1 MIKCLKIMLTADFLQ
16 GSLSAILQKHAQKL
30 QLEGVAQ
37 VVGPENKIS
46 IIVCGSKE
54 GVDEFLDF
62 LHKDTSKW
70 KLIDIEVEPFLTE
83 RRYRGVFRI
92 IE

>member
-1 MIKCLKIMLTADFLQ
+1 MIKCLKIMLTADFSQ

-37 VVGPENKIS
+37 VVGPDNKIS
-46 IIVCGSKE
+46 IIVCGSKD

-83 RRYRGVFRI
+83 KRYRGVFRI

>member
-1 MIKCLKIMLTADFLQ
+1 MIKCLKIMLTADFPQ
-16 GSLSAILQKHAQKL
+16 GSLSAILQKHAQEL

-37 VVGPENKIS
+37 VVGPDNKIS
-46 IIVCGSKE
+46 IIVCGTKD

-62 LHKDTSKW
+62 LHKDTSRW
-70 KLIDIEVEPFLTE
+70 KLIDIDVEPFLTE
-83 RRYRGVFRI
+83 KRYRGVFRI

>member
-1 MIKCLKIMLTADFLQ
+1 MNKCLKIMLTAEYAQ
-16 GSLSAILQKHAQKL
+16 GSLGSILQKHAQKL
-30 QLEGVAQ
+30 RLEGVAQ
-37 VVGPENKIS
+37 VVGPENKVN
-46 IIVCGSKE
+46 IIVCGSIE
-54 GVDEFLDF
+54 GVDEFLDL

-83 RRYRGVFRI
+83 KRYRGVFRI